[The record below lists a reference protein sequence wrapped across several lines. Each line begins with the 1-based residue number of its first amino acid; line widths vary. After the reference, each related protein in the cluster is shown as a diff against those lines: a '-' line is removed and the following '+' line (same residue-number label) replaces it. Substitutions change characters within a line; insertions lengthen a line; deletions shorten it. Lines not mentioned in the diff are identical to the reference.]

1 MPPDCNRSRRN
12 RDAPIV
18 VSRAAGP
25 PRSLRRCQPE
35 NHRPMQCSNH
45 LIRFRLTPDRLA
57 PRSSGQLSFLFLM
70 AGYNSGRK
78 KSAPVFGGGQV
89 ALVLSCCESLVG
101 GLTAGWPLARDIA
114 SEGGATATAVPHH
127 SKKQSPGVT
136 LLLGPPNCFPST
148 QHAPC
153 CGERVRSLGRP
164 GHCQVPRRACGR
176 RESDVA

>member
-1 MPPDCNRSRRN
+1 MGVR
-12 RDAPIV
+12 V
-18 VSRAAGP
+18 G
-25 PRSLRRCQPE
+25 
-35 NHRPMQCSNH
+35 H
-45 LIRFRLTPDRLA
+45 LELFSMTRLHFSCR
-57 PRSSGQLSFLFLM
+57 Q
-70 AGYNSGRK
+70 

-153 CGERVRSLGRP
+153 CGERARLRRCP
-164 GHCQVPRRACGR
+164 GHCPVPRRACGR